1 MRDYILRRLLMLIPV
16 LLGIS
21 LCVFFIMQLV
31 PGDVV
36 SGILGIEQTPEL
48 RAAWE
53 KKLGLDKP
61 VVMQYF
67 SWLGGVLRGDFGESF
82 RTGAPVFPEII
93 SRFKIT
99 AELALLSCLMSL
111 IIALPL
117 GILSAL
123 KRNKPVDKVVRVVAL
138 MGVSIPSF
146 ASATLIILFLSK
158 VFGYFTPVK
167 YVSLFQSPGTNLQ
180 IMLLPAFI
188 LGTVMAGSVMRMT
201 RSSILEVLRQDFIK
215 AVRAK
220 GASERV
226 TIFRHALRN
235 GCIPI
240 ITLVGMQMGSLLGG
254 TVVIEQIFSIPGLGQ
269 FVLTGISQRDYPVVQ
284 GCVLFIA
291 FVYVMINLLVDVLY
305 TYVDPRIQYE

>member
-1 MRDYILRRLLMLIPV
+1 MREYILRRLLTLIPV
-16 LLGIS
+16 LIGIS

-48 RAAWE
+48 RVTWE
-53 KKLGLDKP
+53 KKLGLDQP
-61 VVMQYF
+61 PAIQYLR
-67 SWLGGVLRGDFGESF
+67 WMGNVLRGDFGESF
-82 RTGAPVFPEII
+82 RTGMPVFPEII

-99 AELALLSCLMSL
+99 AELALLACMMSL
-111 IIALPL
+111 IIAIPL

-123 KRNKPVDKVVRVVAL
+123 KRNQPMDKGVRVVAL
-138 MGVSIPSF
+138 LGVSVPSF

-167 YVSLFQSPGTNLQ
+167 YVSLFEDLGTNLE
-180 IMLLPAFI
+180 IMLLPAFV
-188 LGTVMAGSVMRMT
+188 LGTSMSGSVMRMT

-220 GASERV
+220 GAPERI
-226 TIFRHALRN
+226 TIFRHALKN

-269 FVLTGISQRDYPVVQ
+269 YVLTGISQRDYPVVQ
-284 GCVLFIA
+284 GAVLFIA
-291 FVYVMINLLVDVLY
+291 FIYVMINLLVDVLY
-305 TYVDPRIQYE
+305 TYVDPRIQYA

>member
-1 MRDYILRRLLMLIPV
+1 MRNYILRRLFTLVPV
-16 LLGIS
+16 LTGIS

-36 SGILGIEQTPEL
+36 SGILGIEQTVEL
-48 RAAWE
+48 RAMWE
-53 KKLGLDKP
+53 KKLGLDRP
-61 VVMQYF
+61 VVVQYL
-67 SWLGGVLRGDFGESF
+67 SWAKNILRGDFGESF
-82 RTGAPVFPEII
+82 RTGAPVFPEIMN
-93 SRFKIT
+93 RFKISL
-99 AELALLSCLMSL
+99 ELTLLSCVISL
-111 IIALPL
+111 IIAIPL

-123 KRNKPVDKVVRVVAL
+123 KRNRPVDKCVRIAAL
-138 MGVSIPSF
+138 LGVSVPGF
-146 ASATLIILFLSK
+146 ASATLTILFLSK
-158 VFGYFTPVK
+158 AFGYFTPVK
-167 YVSLFQSPGTNLQ
+167 YVSLFENISENLE

-188 LGTVMAGSVMRMT
+188 LGTSMAGSVMRMT

-220 GASERV
+220 GAPEGV
-226 TIFRHALRN
+226 TIFRHALKN

-240 ITLVGMQMGSLLGG
+240 ITLTGMQMGSLLGG

-269 FVLTGISQRDYPVVQ
+269 FVLTGIAQRDYPVVQ

-291 FVYVMINLLVDVLY
+291 FVYVMINLFVDVLY

>member
-16 LLGIS
+16 LIGIS
-21 LCVFFIMQLV
+21 LCVFFVMQLV
-31 PGDVV
+31 PGDVI

-48 RAAWE
+48 RAIWE
-53 KKLGLDKP
+53 KKLGLDRP
-61 VVMQYF
+61 VVVQYF
-67 SWLGGVLRGDFGESF
+67 SWIGNVLRGDFGESF
-82 RTGAPVFPEII
+82 RTGAPVLPEIL
-93 SRFKIT
+93 SRFRIS
-99 AELALLSCLMSL
+99 AELALLACLTSL
-111 IIALPL
+111 IIAIPM

-123 KRNKPVDKVVRVVAL
+123 KRNRPADKVIRVAAL
-138 MGVSIPSF
+138 MGVSIPNF

-167 YVSLFQSPGTNLQ
+167 YVSLFESPGTNLE
-180 IMLLPAFI
+180 IMLLPAII
-188 LGTVMAGSVMRMT
+188 LGASMAGSVMRMT

-220 GASERV
+220 GASERI
-226 TIFRHALRN
+226 TIFRHALKN

-269 FVLTGISQRDYPVVQ
+269 YVLTGITQRDYPVVQ
-284 GCVLFIA
+284 GSVLFIA
-291 FVYVMINLLVDVLY
+291 FVYVMINLLVDILY

>member
-1 MRDYILRRLLMLIPV
+1 MRDYIIRRLLFLIPV
-16 LLGIS
+16 LAGIS
-21 LCVFFIMQLV
+21 LCVFFIMRLV

-48 RAAWE
+48 RAMWE
-53 KKLGLDKP
+53 QKLGLDRP
-61 VVMQYF
+61 LAVQYLV
-67 SWLGGVLRGDFGESF
+67 WIGNVLRGNFGESF
-82 RTGAPVFPEII
+82 RTGAPVFPEILR
-93 SRFKIT
+93 RFKIT
-99 AELALLSCLMSL
+99 AELTLLSCAISL

-117 GILSAL
+117 GIISAL
-123 KRNKPVDKVVRVVAL
+123 KRNRPIDKVVRVIAL
-138 MGVSIPSF
+138 LGVSAPSF

-158 VFGYFTPVK
+158 VFNYFTPVK
-167 YVSLFQSPGTNLQ
+167 YVSALEDLGTNLQ

-188 LGTVMAGSVMRMT
+188 MGTVMAGSVMRMT
-201 RSSILEVLRQDFIK
+201 RSSILEVLRQDYIK

-220 GASERV
+220 GAPERV

-240 ITLVGMQMGSLLGG
+240 ITLVGMQVGGLLGG
-254 TVVIEQIFSIPGLGQ
+254 MVIIEQIFSIPGLGQ

-291 FVYVMINLLVDVLY
+291 FMYVMINLLVDILY
-305 TYVDPRIQYE
+305 TYVDPRIQYN